1 MSPLPTM
8 QPKLQRCN
16 DTVLL
21 HSKAHSRVDRLKA
34 GEAYISGM
42 LQLAVHCPG
51 ELAAHEVIRGLRRQ
65 QAHHMAQDSQTKR
78 QY

>member
-21 HSKAHSRVDRLKA
+21 HSKKWRDDHLKA
-34 GEAYISGM
+34 GEACVSGM

-51 ELAAHEVIRGLRRQ
+51 ELAAHEVISAFRRQ
-65 QAHHMAQDSQTKR
+65 HRAHHMAQDSQTKR